1 VTFFGR
7 PVAWLVTLLITVPF
21 TAPFST
27 CDLSALLGAGNDASL
42 MWTSPDAAGAS
53 MEAATAQAATG
64 SILEEERFK
73 DGALAV
79 VAIVVPVSDRSEAAA
94 PPVVRVAVARSTLVT
109 LRL

>member
-1 VTFFGR
+1 MTFLGR
-7 PVAWLVTLLITVPF
+7 PVAWLLTLLITVPF

-27 CDLSALLGAGNDASL
+27 CGLSALLGAGNDASL

-53 MEAATAQAATG
+53 MEAATAQGATG
-64 SILEEERFK
+64 SILDEERFK

-79 VAIVVPVSDRSEAAA
+79 VVIAAALSDRSEAGA
-94 PPVVRVAVARSTLVT
+94 PPVMCVAAPCSTLVA

>member
-1 VTFFGR
+1 MTFLGR
-7 PVAWLVTLLITVPF
+7 PVVWLLTLLITVPF

-42 MWTSPDAAGAS
+42 MWTSPDAKGAS
-53 MEAATAQAATG
+53 MEAAAAQAATG

-79 VAIVVPVSDRSEAAA
+79 LAIVVPVSNRSEAAA
-94 PPVVRVAVARSTLVT
+94 PPVMRVAAPRSTLVA

>member
-1 VTFFGR
+1 VTFLGR
-7 PVAWLVTLLITVPF
+7 PVAWLLTLLITVPF

-27 CDLSALLGAGNDASL
+27 CGLSTLLGAANDAAL

-53 MEAATAQAATG
+53 MEAATAQAAAG

-73 DGALAV
+73 DGALV
-79 VAIVVPVSDRSEAAA
+79 VAIVVPVSDRPETAAT
-94 PPVVRVAVARSTLVT
+94 PIMRVAATRSTFVA